1 MGGAAGSGERIESVQ
16 LLRGVAAMLVVFNH
30 AALLARDAKES
41 SGVGSLVP
49 SRMLTDLGEFGVDLF
64 FVISGFVMA
73 LGAHRFAGLR
83 GAVVFLVQ
91 RINRIAPLF
100 YLACLV
106 LAAWMLG
113 TGAETNFERAAW
125 LNSLTFIPFFD
136 DTRYSWPIH
145 YLGWTLA
152 FEFVFYLF
160 VFAQIVL
167 RLGAKPLVLLVA
179 VAAAPLFNDVASG
192 ERVVWHFFTNPMLW
206 EFALGVTAFVL
217 WDAGLLQRT
226 RWVGSASLVLAFAI
240 LAAFAWNTESGW
252 FFLAEDPIHDGDSA
266 ARALYWGVPAFLIFC
281 FTVTRAPLGH
291 GRFAAVGR
299 RLGDASYSL
308 YLSHL
313 FVMMVAA
320 KAAQLLPLPPV
331 AVLVIAIVASAV
343 TGVLVYALVEKPLL
357 EVGQRAIRRRTS
369 GWFAGASVAVPFSRR
384 S

>member
-16 LLRGVAAMLVVFNH
+16 VLRGIAAMLVVFNH
-30 AALLARDAKES
+30 AALLARDAQER
-41 SGVGSLVP
+41 SGIGSLVP
-49 SRMLTDLGEFGVDLF
+49 SRMLADLGEFGVDLF

-73 LGAHRFAGLR
+73 LGAHRFTGLR

-100 YLACLV
+100 YLVCLV
-106 LAAWMLG
+106 LAVWMLG
-113 TGAETNFERAAW
+113 TGGGAQIDRTAL

-136 DTRYSWPIH
+136 DASYSWPIH

-179 VAAAPLFNDVASG
+179 VAIAPFFNDVASG
-192 ERVVWHFFTNPMLW
+192 ERVVWHFFTNPLLW

-217 WDAGLLQRT
+217 WDAGLLQRS
-226 RWVGSASLVLAFAI
+226 RRLGIAGLLAAFAI
-240 LAAFAWNTESGW
+240 LAAVAWNAESGW

-281 FTVTRAPLGH
+281 FTVTRAPLGY
-291 GRFAAVGR
+291 GRFAVVGR

-320 KAAQLLPLPPV
+320 KVAQLLPLPPS
-331 AVLVIAIVASAV
+331 AILVIAVVASAV
-343 TGVLVYALVEKPLL
+343 TGVLVHALVERPLL
-357 EVGQRAIRRRTS
+357 ELGQRAIRRRTS
-369 GWFAGASVAVPFSRR
+369 GWFAGASAAVPFSRR